1 MLRDRIMREQ
11 WEKDTGEAENGREG
25 ILVIGADTVVSYQ
38 GQILGKPVDTDD
50 AVRMLSML
58 QGNAHSVFTGVT
70 LIRRGLKETW
80 QVTFAEE
87 TRVHMYP
94 MTEAEIRWYVG
105 TGEPMDKAGAY
116 GIQGLCARFV
126 EKIEGDYNNVV
137 GLPVGKIWQE
147 LKKRCRSSQKEGIG
161 CVHHSNYIRWFE
173 EARTAYLEQLDMG
186 YARMEEEGISSPVL
200 TVQAEYRSMT
210 RYGETVKIGMR
221 IVKYNGIRLMLEY
234 QVTDAASGVLRCVGQ
249 SSHCFLDREGKIVSL
264 KKERPLWDEKLRKQM
279 EDH

>member
-1 MLRDRIMREQ
+1 MDKIILASQSPRRRELLTQIGLTYEVIPSTVKEVITETDPKLVVQELSRQKAEDVAGSVLRD
-11 WEKDTGEAENGREG
+11 GEE

-147 LKKRCRSSQKEGIG
+147 LKKRCR
-161 CVHHSNYIRWFE
+161 
-173 EARTAYLEQLDMG
+173 
-186 YARMEEEGISSPVL
+186 
-200 TVQAEYRSMT
+200 
-210 RYGETVKIGMR
+210 
-221 IVKYNGIRLMLEY
+221 
-234 QVTDAASGVLRCVGQ
+234 
-249 SSHCFLDREGKIVSL
+249 
-264 KKERPLWDEKLRKQM
+264 
-279 EDH
+279 

>member
-1 MLRDRIMREQ
+1 MDKIILASQSPRRRELLTQIGLDYQVIPSTVEEVITETDPKLVVQELSRQKAEDVAGSVLRDRIMREQ

-58 QGNAHSVFTGVT
+58 QGKAHSVFTGVT
-70 LIRRGLKETW
+70 LIRRGPEEEW

-94 MTEAEIRWYVG
+94 MTGEDIRWYVG

-147 LKKRCRSSQKEGIG
+147 LKKRCRSSQKEGIADG
-161 CVHHSNYIRWFE
+161 TERIR
-173 EARTAYLEQLDMG
+173 A
-186 YARMEEEGISSPVL
+186 
-200 TVQAEYRSMT
+200 
-210 RYGETVKIGMR
+210 
-221 IVKYNGIRLMLEY
+221 
-234 QVTDAASGVLRCVGQ
+234 
-249 SSHCFLDREGKIVSL
+249 
-264 KKERPLWDEKLRKQM
+264 
-279 EDH
+279 

>member
-1 MLRDRIMREQ
+1 MDKIILASQSPRRRELLTQIGLDYQVIPSTVEEVITETDPKLVVQELSRQKAEDVAGSVLRD
-11 WEKDTGEAENGREG
+11 REG

-147 LKKRCRSSQKEGIG
+147 LKKRCRSSQ
-161 CVHHSNYIRWFE
+161 
-173 EARTAYLEQLDMG
+173 
-186 YARMEEEGISSPVL
+186 EEGIADG
-200 TVQAEYRSMT
+200 TE
-210 RYGETVKIGMR
+210 R
-221 IVKYNGIRLMLEY
+221 IR
-234 QVTDAASGVLRCVGQ
+234 A
-249 SSHCFLDREGKIVSL
+249 
-264 KKERPLWDEKLRKQM
+264 
-279 EDH
+279 